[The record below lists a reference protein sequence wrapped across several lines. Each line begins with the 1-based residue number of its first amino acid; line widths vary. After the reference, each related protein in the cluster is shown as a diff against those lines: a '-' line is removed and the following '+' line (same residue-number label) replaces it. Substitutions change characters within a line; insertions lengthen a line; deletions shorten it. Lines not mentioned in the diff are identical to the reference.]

1 MQNRIFG
8 IMDNGENVYLIK
20 LFSNELSVNILTF
33 GAILQNMHFKQ
44 RSVVL
49 GYNELQPYIKNKFYY
64 GAVIGRFANRLK
76 NGYAKLSH
84 GTIQAEINTDTGH
97 HIHGGSKGSCYKN
110 WQILEQSQSHVV
122 LEVLLPDGEMGFPGN
137 LRTQVKYELLSN
149 SSLKIEISATT
160 DAETLCS
167 FAHHSYFNL
176 KGGGTIEG
184 HELQIEADRYID
196 VDSEGIPLD
205 LCSVSKSQFDFRAK
219 KKLSSFETLDHNFC
233 ISNYRTKIKNVA
245 KLSYESVSMDLMSS
259 EPGLQVYTGHKL
271 GVALEPQLW
280 PDAPNN
286 EFYPSALLGP
296 NEKYLQETILHF
308 SDENL

>member
-1 MQNRIFG
+1 M
-8 IMDNGENVYLIK
+8 
-20 LFSNELSVNILTF
+20 
-33 GAILQNMHFKQ
+33 
-44 RSVVL
+44 
-49 GYNELQPYIKNKFYY
+49 
-64 GAVIGRFANRLK
+64 
-76 NGYAKLSH
+76 
-84 GTIQAEINTDTGH
+84 
-97 HIHGGSKGSCYKN
+97 
-110 WQILEQSQSHVV
+110 
-122 LEVLLPDGEMGFPGN
+122 
-137 LRTQVKYELLSN
+137 LSN

-184 HELQIEADRYID
+184 HELQIEADHYID
-196 VDSEGIPLD
+196 VDSQGIPLD
-205 LCSVSKSQFDFRAK
+205 LCNVNKSPFDFRVK
-219 KKLSSFETLDHNFC
+219 KKLSSSEALDHNFC

-245 KLSYESVSMDLMSS
+245 KLSYDSVSMDLMSS

-296 NEKYLQETILHF
+296 NEKYLQETILRF

>member
-1 MQNRIFG
+1 M
-8 IMDNGENVYLIK
+8 
-20 LFSNELSVNILTF
+20 
-33 GAILQNMHFKQ
+33 
-44 RSVVL
+44 
-49 GYNELQPYIKNKFYY
+49 
-64 GAVIGRFANRLK
+64 K

-84 GTIQAEINTDTGH
+84 KTIQAEINTDTGH

-184 HELQIEADRYID
+184 HELQIEADHYID
-196 VDSEGIPLD
+196 VDSQGIPFD
-205 LCSVSKSQFDFRAK
+205 LCNVNKSPFDFRVK
-219 KKLSSFETLDHNFC
+219 KKLSSSEALDHNFC

-245 KLSYESVSMDLMSS
+245 KLSYDSVSMDLMSS

-296 NEKYLQETILHF
+296 NEKYLQETILRF
-308 SDENL
+308 SDKNL